1 MQCCFVQTWK
11 KGNEPWTTK
20 LLLPTWITLQDKY
33 SYEICDPFIIA
44 WISDEC
50 NDQILA
56 KYFVNMYCTL
66 LFLHLNYSMTEL
78 I

>member
-1 MQCCFVQTWK
+1 MLLCANLEK
-11 KGNEPWTTK
+11 KKWTMNHK
-20 LLLPTWITLQDKY
+20 LLLPICIILQDWY

-66 LFLHLNYSMTEL
+66 
-78 I
+78 